1 MSPVLQS
8 VVTYELSASDGRQVT
23 GLVERLIGS
32 YSSPEDRAFVAAAAD
47 LARSLPDG
55 IVHFLR
61 SFQGAEPAVAAVIR
75 GLPVDD
81 ERVGPTPEHWNA
93 HSDPARTMRDD
104 LYFLLL
110 GSLIG
115 EVFGWSTLQNGALL
129 HNVLPNRVEENEQ
142 SGAGSRAPLL
152 WHIEDA
158 FHPYRCDYLGL
169 IALRNPDAIGTTLG
183 SVRNLQVTQ
192 HEREVLWGRRF
203 HIRPDKVHLRGCSA
217 GARGVEFEQSP
228 KPVSILFGDAQAPYL
243 RINPPFMTA
252 VPGDEVAERVLG
264 EVISRIAESIEEVI
278 LNPGDVVFIDNYLAV
293 HGRGSFIP
301 RYDGTDRWLRKA
313 LFTRDLR
320 KSRGVRDGADGR
332 VLRLAPLAY
341 VGGPGS
347 SSGGCHAACGSG
359 WP

>member
-1 MSPVLQS
+1 MGDQPMSPVLQS
-8 VVTYELSASDGRQVT
+8 IVTYELTASEGRQVN
-23 GLVERLIGS
+23 GLVERLIED
-32 YSSPEDRAFVAAAAD
+32 YSSPEDHAFVAASAD

-55 IVHFLR
+55 IVRFLR
-61 SFQGAEPAVAAVIR
+61 SFQGGEPAVAAVIR

-81 ERVGPTPEHWNA
+81 VRVGPTPEHWSA
-93 HSDPARTMRDD
+93 HCDPARTMREDF
-104 LYFLLL
+104 YFLLL
-110 GSLIG
+110 GSLVG

-129 HNVLPNRVEENEQ
+129 HNVLPNRAEENDQ

-169 IALRNPDAIGTTLG
+169 MGLRNPDEIGTSLG
-183 SVRNLQVTQ
+183 SVRNLKVTE
-192 HEREVLWGRRF
+192 HEREVLWSRRF
-203 HIRPDKVHLRGCSA
+203 HIRPDKVHMKGLDP
-217 GARGVEFEQSP
+217 GARGAEFEHSP
-228 KPVSILFGDAQAPYL
+228 EPASILFGDAEEPYL
-243 RINPPFMTA
+243 RINPPFMSA
-252 VPGDEVAERVLG
+252 LPGDKVAGQVLA
-264 EVISRIAESIEEVI
+264 EVISRIDESMGEVI

-332 VLRLAPLAY
+332 VLRLAP
-341 VGGPGS
+341 
-347 SSGGCHAACGSG
+347 
-359 WP
+359 

>member
-1 MSPVLQS
+1 MSPVLQN
-8 VVTYELSASDGRQVT
+8 VVAYELSASDSRQVT
-23 GLVERLIGS
+23 GLVGRLIED
-32 YSSPEDRAFVAAAAD
+32 YSSPDDHAFVATSAD

-55 IVHFLR
+55 IVRFLR
-61 SFQGAEPAVAAVIR
+61 SFQGGEPAVAAVIR

-81 ERVGPTPEHWNA
+81 ERVGPTPGHWGA
-93 HSDPARTMRDD
+93 HGDPARTMPEDF
-104 LYFLLL
+104 YFLLL

-129 HNVLPNRVEENEQ
+129 HNVLPNRAEENDQ

-169 IALRNPDAIGTTLG
+169 MGLRNPDAVGTCLG
-183 SVRNLQVTQ
+183 SVRNLKVTE
-192 HEREVLWGRRF
+192 HEREVLGSPRF
-203 HIRPDKVHLRGCSA
+203 HIRPDKVHMKGLDAS
-217 GARGVEFEQSP
+217 ARGAEFEHSP
-228 KPVSILFGDAQAPYL
+228 EPVSILFGDAQEPYL

-252 VPGDEVAERVLG
+252 LPGDEEAERVLG
-264 EVISRIAESIEEVI
+264 EVISRIDESMGEVI

-320 KSRGVRDGADGR
+320 KSRGVRDSADGR
-332 VLRLAPLAY
+332 VLRLAP
-341 VGGPGS
+341 
-347 SSGGCHAACGSG
+347 
-359 WP
+359 

>member
-1 MSPVLQS
+1 MSP
-8 VVTYELSASDGRQVT
+8 VVTYELSASEGRQVS
-23 GLVERLIGS
+23 GLAERIIES
-32 YSSPEDRAFVAAAAD
+32 YSSPEDHAFVAIAAD

-55 IVHFLR
+55 IVRFLR
-61 SFQGAEPAVAAVIR
+61 SFQGGEPAVAAVIR

-81 ERVGPTPEHWNA
+81 ERVGPTPDHWSA
-93 HSDPARTMRDD
+93 HCDPARTMREDF
-104 LYFLLL
+104 YFLLL

-129 HNVLPNRVEENEQ
+129 HNVLPNRAEENDQ

-169 IALRNPDAIGTTLG
+169 MALRNPEGVGTTLG
-183 SVRNLQVTQ
+183 SVRDLQVTQ
-192 HEREVLWGRRF
+192 REREVLWDRRF
-203 HIRPDKVHLRGCSA
+203 LIRPDKVHMRGLDV
-217 GARGVEFEQSP
+217 GARGAEFEHSP
-228 KPVSILFGDAQAPYL
+228 ESVSILFGDVEKPYL

-252 VPGDEVAERVLG
+252 VPGDEAAERVLG
-264 EVISRIAESIEEVI
+264 EVISRIDENMGEVI

-301 RYDGTDRWLRKA
+301 RYDGTDRWMRKA

-320 KSRGVRDGADGR
+320 KSRGVRDSADGR
-332 VLRLAPLAY
+332 VLRLAP
-341 VGGPGS
+341 
-347 SSGGCHAACGSG
+347 
-359 WP
+359 

>member
-8 VVTYELSASDGRQVT
+8 IVTYELSASEGRQVT
-23 GLVERLIGS
+23 GLVERLIDD
-32 YSSPEDRAFVAAAAD
+32 YSSPEDHAFVATSAD

-55 IVHFLR
+55 IVRFLR
-61 SFQGAEPAVAAVIR
+61 SFQGGEPAVAAVIR

-81 ERVGPTPEHWNA
+81 ERVGPTPEHWSA
-93 HSDPARTMRDD
+93 HSDPARTIREDF
-104 LYFLLL
+104 YFLLL

-115 EVFGWSTLQNGALL
+115 EVFGWSTLQDGALL
-129 HNVLPNRVEENEQ
+129 HNVLPNRAEENDQ

-169 IALRNPDAIGTTLG
+169 MGLRNPDAVGTCLG
-183 SVRNLQVTQ
+183 SVRNLKVTE
-192 HEREVLWGRRF
+192 HEREVLWDRRF
-203 HIRPDKVHLRGCSA
+203 HIRPDKVHMKGLDV
-217 GARGVEFEQSP
+217 GARGAEFEHSP
-228 KPVSILFGDAQAPYL
+228 EPVSILFGDAEEPYL

-252 VPGDEVAERVLG
+252 LPGDEEAEHVLG
-264 EVISRIAESIEEVI
+264 EVISRIDESMGEVI

-332 VLRLAPLAY
+332 VLRLAP
-341 VGGPGS
+341 
-347 SSGGCHAACGSG
+347 
-359 WP
+359 